1 MTPPRRPPHRPS
13 PRRAPL
19 GAASLR
25 ALVASGLALALACG
39 GDAPAPAPSTPG
51 LTITSL
57 EVLSE
62 SIAPAYWSSPPANN
76 QTAFYDFW
84 IHYSGDLA
92 FADLAWA
99 RVYTPDGASWW
110 TLSRDPQLFDPARR
124 VIGGYGRWFGPE
136 INLLPIG
143 FLIAEIKLTSG
154 AVAWGVAYVPD
165 PGGLTATRPSM
176 NSEDRTPP
184 AGTSVPMV
192 RRASPGTSGT
202 ATAATGT
209 ISLGFTVIDPNV
221 HDGAAWFYDSAGSYL
236 GGSAGF
242 RDPVTGLVTAAL
254 GGALEVEGA
263 ENVLTLRAG
272 DIAFLPGKGFDQV
285 ARFVVVL
292 TDGAQY
298 GLQPSSQARVVSRS
312 ISASAPLTRQ

>member
-1 MTPPRRPPHRPS
+1 
-13 PRRAPL
+13 
-19 GAASLR
+19 
-25 ALVASGLALALACG
+25 V
-39 GDAPAPAPSTPG
+39 
-51 LTITSL
+51 TITSL
-57 EVLSE
+57 EWLSE

-92 FADLAWA
+92 FTDLAWA

-110 TLSRDPQLFDPARR
+110 TLSQDPRLFDPVHR
-124 VIGGYGRWFGPE
+124 VIGGYGRWFGAE
-136 INLLPIG
+136 INMLPIG

-154 AVAWGVAYVPD
+154 AVSWGVGYVPD
-165 PGGLTATRPSM
+165 PGGLTATLPNM

-184 AGTSVPMV
+184 AGTSVPML

-202 ATAATGT
+202 VTAATGT
-209 ISLGFTVIDPNV
+209 ISLSFTVIDPKV
-221 HDGAAWFYDSAGSYL
+221 HDGAAWFYDSAGAYL

-263 ENVLTLRAG
+263 ENVLTLRTG
-272 DIAFLPGKGFDQV
+272 DIAFVPGTGFDQV

-298 GLQPSSQARVVSRS
+298 GLQPSGRARIGSRS
-312 ISASAPLTRQ
+312 LSASTPLTRQ